1 MFAQVDINLM
11 EHTKSKR
18 LCKKLKINPRESV
31 GLVVCLW
38 LYALKENPDGVMIDR
53 TDEDIADAIHWDG
66 DPADLLEA
74 LISSGFIERTEDGW
88 VSVYDWHEHTGSAFT
103 LRAKNR
109 ERQRRHRDKKKS
121 GVMSRTEQ
129 EREEEQEQEPE
140 KKKKIKKKAV
150 KKKAQSLDQI
160 LEIKKQLWANTFGS
174 VLDGVGG
181 RPSLEDV
188 IATAWDHKAR
198 KKYTDAGRYLENWIR
213 KEFAYWEPKKN
224 GYRKP
229 EQKNNAGEFGPWL
242 AEGYNTKQEWEAAKC
257 RN

>member
-1 MFAQVDINLM
+1 MFAQVEINLI

-18 LCKKLKINPRESV
+18 LCKKLKMNPREVV

-38 LYALKENPDGVMIDR
+38 LYALKESPDGVMVDR
-53 TDEDIADAIHWDG
+53 TEEDIADALFWDG
-66 DPADLLEA
+66 DPAELVEA
-74 LISSGFIERTEDGW
+74 LTASGFVERTAEGW
-88 VSVYDWHEHTGSAFT
+88 VAVYDWHEHTGAAFT

-109 ERQRRHRDKKKS
+109 ERQRRYRDKQKRT
-121 GVMSRTEQ
+121 GTSRDEQ
-129 EREEEQEQEPE
+129 EQDREQEPE
-140 KKKKIKKKAV
+140 KKKKIKKKTI
-150 KKKAQSLDQI
+150 KKTAQTLDQI
-160 LEIKKQLWANTFGS
+160 LETKKQVWADRFGS
-174 VLDGVGG
+174 VLDGGGG

-229 EQKNNAGEFGPWL
+229 DQKNNAGEFGPWL